1 MTQKE
6 ALNILEEG
14 VAAAKAGDKAQARRL
29 LRVAVEQNP
38 ASEVAWL
45 WLAGVAA
52 SPQEAIGCLQHV
64 LEVNPDNVRAKK
76 GLVWARAQAA
86 KQPPEPQQPAPA
98 PSRGTV
104 LVVDDSTTVRKLVA
118 ITLERHHFRVITAA
132 DGLEA
137 LAHLESKIPD
147 VVLLDITMPKM
158 DGYKVCKTIKSNA
171 RTSHLPVIMLSGKD
185 GFFDKMRG
193 RMAGSTEY
201 LTKPFDPDTL
211 IKTVARFITGARGS
225 Q

>member
-1 MTQKE
+1 MQKE
-6 ALNILEEG
+6 ALTILERG

-29 LRVAVEQNP
+29 LRAAVKQYPDN
-38 ASEVAWL
+38 EVAWL

-52 SPQEAIGCLQHV
+52 TLEETVTCLQHV
-64 LEVNPDNVRAKK
+64 LQINPDNARAKK
-76 GLVWARAQAA
+76 GLAWARAQAA
-86 KQPPEPQQPAPA
+86 QRPTQPMQPEPP
-98 PSRGTV
+98 PSRGTI

-137 LAHLESKIPD
+137 LAHLESEIPD
-147 VVLLDITMPKM
+147 VVLLDITMPNM
-158 DGYKVCKTIKSNA
+158 DGYKVCKTIKSNE
-171 RTSHLPVIMLSGKD
+171 RTHHLPVIMLSGKD

-201 LTKPFDPDTL
+201 LTKPFDPDEL
-211 IKTVARFITGARGS
+211 VEAVGRFTTDARGS